1 MANTYTLISSAVVGP
16 GGISNIQFNSIPQNF
31 DDLSLYLNLKT
42 NTSGRLTDNPTL
54 RFNGDTT
61 IANYAGFMLRGNG
74 SSVSSGSTS
83 GYPGLYM
90 AEISSATTNPG
101 YYTPITVYIPNYI
114 SGTRKAVSFH
124 SAHELP
130 ASLAYMQLGSGL
142 YITSSAISSISII
155 NNQGGN
161 FLEGSSAYLYG
172 IKNS

>member
-1 MANTYTLISSAVVGP
+1 MANTYTLISSTTVGS
-16 GGISNIQFNSIPQNF
+16 GGISDIQFNSIPQNF

-42 NTSGRLTDNPTL
+42 NTSGRITDNPTL

-90 AEISSATTNPG
+90 AEIGSGTSNPG
-101 YYTPITVYIPNYI
+101 YFTPITVYIPNYI
-114 SGTRKAVSFH
+114 SGQRKAVSFY
-124 SAHELP
+124 SAHEIP
-130 ASLAYMQLGSGL
+130 ASTAYLQLGSGL
-142 YITSSAISSISII
+142 YITSNAVSSISII
-155 NNQGGN
+155 NHQGGN
-161 FLEGSSAYLYG
+161 FLEGSSAFLYG